1 MRRYEKM
8 SVPSIY
14 YSYTIHDS
22 FCVASS
28 PALLYSKTAVAVFAF
43 QTHDAFWWQSVRS
56 HSSCL
61 WHLQPTL
68 PHCHVD
74 GLSGSCHSTTL
85 QKHIELDRSFLA
97 MQGVTVPLDVVNLYI
112 PLSSERIATISS
124 VSLDEIMPQ
133 GAAWGHQTACVW
145 PAATRPLHR
154 LDTFWNFKAIQGHL
168 AAFYRTY
175 ISYKICEAGS
185 CFRLAQVGASQVW
198 VSGQSNRD
206 PRVPWKQWL
215 LWPTACLQG

>member
-1 MRRYEKM
+1 M
-8 SVPSIY
+8 S
-14 YSYTIHDS
+14 
-22 FCVASS
+22 
-28 PALLYSKTAVAVFAF
+28 
-43 QTHDAFWWQSVRS
+43 W
-56 HSSCL
+56 
-61 WHLQPTL
+61 
-68 PHCHVD
+68 
-74 GLSGSCHSTTL
+74 
-85 QKHIELDRSFLA
+85 
-97 MQGVTVPLDVVNLYI
+97 NLYI

-133 GAAWGHQTACVW
+133 GAAWGHQTACFW

-198 VSGQSNRD
+198 FQVSGQSNRD

-215 LWPTACLQG
+215 SSGCCDQRHVFRARTATNWKLGDGPFPKSHKKNMAGIDRLQFKPSWAQSMITMRIRKLWKHVQNTV